1 MKPYAPT
8 LCRPRVNHALPIT
21 GQPRLNLNSSWAA
34 AAMTPDR
41 RLILLGLT
49 ASLAGCA
56 SAAPSDTR
64 RVQGGPTSQFP
75 DIAFAEWTDVEPEY
89 LLYPGD
95 EIEVAT
101 PTATELTRQVKIG
114 PDGRVSL
121 PLLGH
126 VMAADRTLS
135 QLEADISAGYAPQLR
150 RPAIEVTLRQAGPL
164 KVWVDGEVRNP
175 GVFDMPG
182 DIDAYQ
188 ALVLAGGAL
197 PSAKAQQAALI
208 RRGPGGVRMMRV
220 VDLRPRE
227 GEVVA
232 LRRGDIIFVPRST
245 LGELAAF
252 FTLFRAAMPI
262 GFSYSLNGGYAST

>member
-1 MKPYAPT
+1 M
-8 LCRPRVNHALPIT
+8 I
-21 GQPRLNLNSSWAA
+21 
-34 AAMTPDR
+34 PDR
-41 RLILLGLT
+41 RLVLMGLAAGLT
-49 ASLAGCA
+49 GCA
-56 SAAPSDTR
+56 SAPSSDAR
-64 RVQGGPTSQFP
+64 RIQGVPASQFP
-75 DIAFAEWTDVEPEY
+75 EVPFADWTDIEPEY
-89 LLYPGD
+89 VLYPGD

-101 PTATELTRQVKIG
+101 PTAGELTRQLKVG

-135 QLEADISAGYAPQLR
+135 QLEGDISAGYATQLR
-150 RPAIEVTLRQAGPL
+150 RPEVEVTLRLAGPL

-188 ALVLAGGAL
+188 AVIMAGGAL
-197 PSAKAQQAALI
+197 PTAKTQQAALI

-220 VDLRPRE
+220 VDLRPRQS
-227 GEVVA
+227 EVVA
-232 LRRGDIIFVPRST
+232 LRRGDIIFLPRTT

-252 FTLFRAAMPI
+252 FTQVRAAMPI

>member
-1 MKPYAPT
+1 M
-8 LCRPRVNHALPIT
+8 I
-21 GQPRLNLNSSWAA
+21 
-34 AAMTPDR
+34 PDR
-41 RLILLGLT
+41 RLVLLGL
-49 ASLAGCA
+49 AAGLSGCA
-56 SAAPSDTR
+56 STTAGDAR
-64 RVQGGPTSQFP
+64 RVQGVSVGQFP
-75 DIAFAEWTDVEPEY
+75 DIPFADWTDIEPEY

-101 PTATELTRQVKIG
+101 PTAGELTRQLKIG
-114 PDGRVSL
+114 PDGRISL

-135 QLEADISAGYAPQLR
+135 QLEADISEGYASQLR
-150 RPAIEVTLRQAGPL
+150 RPEVEVTLRQAGPL

-188 ALVLAGGAL
+188 AVIMAGGAL
-197 PSAKAQQAALI
+197 PSARTQQTALI

-220 VDLRPRE
+220 VDLRPRH

-232 LRRGDIIFVPRST
+232 LRRGDIIFLPRTT

-252 FTLFRAAMPI
+252 FTLVRAAMPI

>member
-1 MKPYAPT
+1 MI
-8 LCRPRVNHALPIT
+8 L
-21 GQPRLNLNSSWAA
+21 
-34 AAMTPDR
+34 DR
-41 RLILLGLT
+41 RLVLMGLAAGLT
-49 ASLAGCA
+49 GCA
-56 SAAPSDTR
+56 GAATGDAR
-64 RVQGGPTSQFP
+64 RVQGLSTQPFP
-75 DIAFAEWTDVEPEY
+75 EVPFADWTDIEPEY

-101 PTATELTRQVKIG
+101 PTATELTRQLKVG
-114 PDGRVSL
+114 PDGRISL

-135 QLEADISAGYAPQLR
+135 QLEADISTGYATQLR
-150 RPAIEVTLRQAGPL
+150 RPEVEVTLRLAGPL

-188 ALVLAGGAL
+188 AVILAGGAL
-197 PSAKAQQAALI
+197 PSAKTQQAALI
-208 RRGPGGVRMMRV
+208 RRGPGNVRMMRV
-220 VDLRPRE
+220 VDLRPRR

-232 LRRGDIIFVPRST
+232 LRRGDIIFLPRTT

-252 FTLFRAAMPI
+252 FTQVRAALPI

>member
-1 MKPYAPT
+1 M
-8 LCRPRVNHALPIT
+8 I
-21 GQPRLNLNSSWAA
+21 
-34 AAMTPDR
+34 PDR
-41 RLILLGLT
+41 RLVLLGLAAGLT
-49 ASLAGCA
+49 GCA
-56 SAAPSDTR
+56 GAATGDAR
-64 RVQGGPTSQFP
+64 RVQGVPASQFP
-75 DIAFAEWTDVEPEY
+75 DVAFADWTDIEPEY

-101 PTATELTRQVKIG
+101 PTASELTRQLKIG

-135 QLEADISAGYAPQLR
+135 QLETDISAGYATQLR
-150 RPAIEVTLRQAGPL
+150 RPEVEVTLRATGPL

-188 ALVLAGGAL
+188 AVIMAGGAL
-197 PSAKAQQAALI
+197 PSARTQQAALI
-208 RRGPGGVRMMRV
+208 RRGPSGVRMMRV
-220 VDLRPRE
+220 IDLRPRR

-232 LRRGDIIFVPRST
+232 LRRGDILYLPRTT
-245 LGELAAF
+245 LGELGAF
-252 FTLFRAAMPI
+252 FTQVRTALPI
-262 GFSYSLNGGYAST
+262 GFSYALNGGYAST

>member
-1 MKPYAPT
+1 
-8 LCRPRVNHALPIT
+8 
-21 GQPRLNLNSSWAA
+21 
-34 AAMTPDR
+34 MTPDR
-41 RLILLGLT
+41 RLVLMALAAGL
-49 ASLAGCA
+49 SGCA
-56 SAAPSDTR
+56 GAATGDTR
-64 RVQGGPTSQFP
+64 RVQGVSPDRFP
-75 DIAFAEWTDVEPEY
+75 DIGFADWTDVEPEY

-101 PTATELTRQVKIG
+101 PTATELTRQLKVG
-114 PDGRVSL
+114 PDGRISL

-135 QLEADISAGYAPQLR
+135 QLEADVSAGYATQLR
-150 RPAIEVTLRQAGPL
+150 RPEVEITLRQAGPL

-188 ALVLAGGAL
+188 AVIMAGGAL
-197 PSAKAQQAALI
+197 PSARTQQAALI
-208 RRGPGGVRMMRV
+208 RRGPGGVRMIRV
-220 VDLRPRE
+220 VDLRPRQAE
-227 GEVVA
+227 AVA
-232 LRRGDIIFVPRST
+232 LRRGDIIFLPRTT

-252 FTLFRAAMPI
+252 FTQVRAAMPI

>member
-1 MKPYAPT
+1 MI
-8 LCRPRVNHALPIT
+8 L
-21 GQPRLNLNSSWAA
+21 
-34 AAMTPDR
+34 DR
-41 RLILLGLT
+41 RLVLMALAAGL
-49 ASLAGCA
+49 SGCA
-56 SAAPSDTR
+56 GSRTGDAYATQTAPAD
-64 RVQGGPTSQFP
+64 QFP
-75 DIAFAEWTDVEPEY
+75 DVPFADWTDVEPEY

-95 EIEVAT
+95 EIEVAL
-101 PTATELTRQVKIG
+101 PTATELTRQLRVG

-135 QLEADISAGYAPQLR
+135 QLEADISAGYASQLR
-150 RPAIEVTLRQAGPL
+150 RPEVEVTLRLAGPL

-188 ALVLAGGAL
+188 AVVMAGGVL
-197 PSAKAQQAALI
+197 PSAKAEQAALI
-208 RRGPGGVRMMRV
+208 RRGPGNVRMMRV
-220 VDLRPRE
+220 VDLRPRQ
-227 GEVVA
+227 GQLVA
-232 LRRGDIIFVPRST
+232 LRRGDIIFIPRTT

-252 FTLFRAAMPI
+252 FTQVRAALPI

>member
-1 MKPYAPT
+1 MI
-8 LCRPRVNHALPIT
+8 L
-21 GQPRLNLNSSWAA
+21 
-34 AAMTPDR
+34 DR
-41 RLILLGLT
+41 RLVLMALAAGL
-49 ASLAGCA
+49 SGCA
-56 SAAPSDTR
+56 GSRTGDTYATQT
-64 RVQGGPTSQFP
+64 VPADQFP
-75 DIAFAEWTDVEPEY
+75 DVPFADWTDVEPEY

-95 EIEVAT
+95 EIEVAL
-101 PTATELTRQVKIG
+101 PTATELTRQLRVG

-135 QLEADISAGYAPQLR
+135 QLEADISAGYASQLR
-150 RPAIEVTLRQAGPL
+150 RPEVEVTLRLAGPL

-188 ALVLAGGAL
+188 AVVMAGGVL
-197 PSAKAQQAALI
+197 PSAKAEQAALI
-208 RRGPGGVRMMRV
+208 RRGPGNVRMMRV
-220 VDLRPRE
+220 VDLRPRQ
-227 GEVVA
+227 GQLVA
-232 LRRGDIIFVPRST
+232 LRRGDIIFIPRTT

-252 FTLFRAAMPI
+252 FTLVRAALPI

>member
-1 MKPYAPT
+1 M
-8 LCRPRVNHALPIT
+8 I
-21 GQPRLNLNSSWAA
+21 
-34 AAMTPDR
+34 PDR
-41 RLILLGLT
+41 RLVLMGLAAGLT
-49 ASLAGCA
+49 GCA
-56 SAAPSDTR
+56 SAPSSDAR
-64 RVQGGPTSQFP
+64 RIQGVPASQFP
-75 DIAFAEWTDVEPEY
+75 EVPFADWTDIEPEY
-89 LLYPGD
+89 VLYPGD

-101 PTATELTRQVKIG
+101 PTASELTRQLKVG

-135 QLEADISAGYAPQLR
+135 QLEGDISAGYATQLR
-150 RPAIEVTLRQAGPL
+150 RPEVEVTLRLAGPL

-188 ALVLAGGAL
+188 AVIMAGGAL
-197 PSAKAQQAALI
+197 PTAKTQQAALI

-220 VDLRPRE
+220 VDLRPRQS
-227 GEVVA
+227 EVVA
-232 LRRGDIIFVPRST
+232 LRRGDIIFLPRTT

-252 FTLFRAAMPI
+252 FTQVRAAMPI

>member
-1 MKPYAPT
+1 MI
-8 LCRPRVNHALPIT
+8 L
-21 GQPRLNLNSSWAA
+21 
-34 AAMTPDR
+34 DR
-41 RLILLGLT
+41 RLVLMGLAAGLT
-49 ASLAGCA
+49 GCA
-56 SAAPSDTR
+56 GAATGDTR
-64 RVQGGPTSQFP
+64 RVQGLSTQPFP
-75 DIAFAEWTDVEPEY
+75 EVPFADWTDIEPEY

-101 PTATELTRQVKIG
+101 PTATELTRQLKVG
-114 PDGRVSL
+114 PDGRISL

-135 QLEADISAGYAPQLR
+135 QLESDISTGYATQLR
-150 RPAIEVTLRQAGPL
+150 RPEVEVTLRLAGPL

-188 ALVLAGGAL
+188 AVIMAGGAL
-197 PSAKAQQAALI
+197 PSAKTQQAALI
-208 RRGPGGVRMMRV
+208 RRGPGNVRMMRV
-220 VDLRPRE
+220 VDLRPRR

-232 LRRGDIIFVPRST
+232 LRRGDIIFLPRTT

-252 FTLFRAAMPI
+252 FTQVRAALPI

>member
-1 MKPYAPT
+1 MI
-8 LCRPRVNHALPIT
+8 LDR
-21 GQPRLNLNSSWAA
+21 RLVLMGLT
-34 AAMTPDR
+34 AAMT
-41 RLILLGLT
+41 
-49 ASLAGCA
+49 GCA
-56 SAAPSDTR
+56 SAPAGYAY
-64 RVQGGPTSQFP
+64 RVQGVPADQFP
-75 DIAFAEWTDVEPEY
+75 DIPFSDWTDVEPEY

-95 EIEVAT
+95 EIEVAM
-101 PTATELTRQVKIG
+101 PTATELTRQLKVG

-135 QLEADISAGYAPQLR
+135 QLEADVSAGYASQLR
-150 RPAIEVTLRQAGPL
+150 RPEVEVTLRLAGPL

-188 ALVLAGGAL
+188 AVIMAGGVL
-197 PSAKAQQAALI
+197 PSARAQEAALI
-208 RRGPGGVRMMRV
+208 RRGPGNVRMMRV
-220 VDLRPRE
+220 VDLRPRQ
-227 GEVVA
+227 GEAVA
-232 LRRGDIIFVPRST
+232 LRRGDIIFIPRTT

-252 FTLFRAAMPI
+252 FTLVRAALPI

>member
-1 MKPYAPT
+1 M
-8 LCRPRVNHALPIT
+8 I
-21 GQPRLNLNSSWAA
+21 
-34 AAMTPDR
+34 PDR
-41 RLILLGLT
+41 RLVLMGLA
-49 ASLAGCA
+49 ASLTGCA
-56 SAAPSDTR
+56 GAATGDAR
-64 RVQGGPTSQFP
+64 RVQGVPASRFP
-75 DIAFAEWTDVEPEY
+75 DVPFADWTDVEPEY

-101 PTATELTRQVKIG
+101 PTASELTRQLKVG

-135 QLEADISAGYAPQLR
+135 QLEADISAGYATQLR
-150 RPAIEVTLRQAGPL
+150 RPEVEVTLRAAGPL

-182 DIDAYQ
+182 DIDAHQ
-188 ALVLAGGAL
+188 AVILAGGAL
-197 PSAKAQQAALI
+197 PSARLQQAALI

-220 VDLRPRE
+220 VDLRPRR

-232 LRRGDIIFVPRST
+232 LRRGDIIYLPRTT

-252 FTLFRAAMPI
+252 FTQVRAALPI
-262 GFSYSLNGGYAST
+262 GFNYALNGGYAST

>member
-1 MKPYAPT
+1 MI
-8 LCRPRVNHALPIT
+8 L
-21 GQPRLNLNSSWAA
+21 
-34 AAMTPDR
+34 DR
-41 RLILLGLT
+41 RLVLMGLAAGLT
-49 ASLAGCA
+49 GCA
-56 SAAPSDTR
+56 GAATGDAR
-64 RVQGGPTSQFP
+64 RVQGVSADHFP
-75 DIAFAEWTDVEPEY
+75 DVPFADWTDIEPEY

-101 PTATELTRQVKIG
+101 PTATELTRQLKVG

-135 QLEADISAGYAPQLR
+135 QLEADVSAGYAAQLR
-150 RPAIEVTLRQAGPL
+150 RPEVEVTLRLAGPL

-188 ALVLAGGAL
+188 ALIMAGGAL
-197 PSAKAQQAALI
+197 PSAKTQEAALI

-220 VDLRPRE
+220 VDLRPRR
-227 GEVVA
+227 GEVMA
-232 LRRGDIIFVPRST
+232 LRRGDIIFVPRTT

-252 FTLFRAAMPI
+252 FTQVRAALPI

>member
-1 MKPYAPT
+1 MI
-8 LCRPRVNHALPIT
+8 L
-21 GQPRLNLNSSWAA
+21 
-34 AAMTPDR
+34 DR
-41 RLILLGLT
+41 RLVLMGLAAGLT
-49 ASLAGCA
+49 GCA
-56 SAAPSDTR
+56 GAATGDTR
-64 RVQGGPTSQFP
+64 RVQGLSTQPFP
-75 DIAFAEWTDVEPEY
+75 EVPFADWTDIEPEY
-89 LLYPGD
+89 LLYPSD

-101 PTATELTRQVKIG
+101 PTATELTRQLKVG
-114 PDGRVSL
+114 PDGRISL

-135 QLEADISAGYAPQLR
+135 QLEDDISTGYATQLR
-150 RPAIEVTLRQAGPL
+150 RPEVEVTLRLAGPL

-188 ALVLAGGAL
+188 AVIMAGGAL
-197 PSAKAQQAALI
+197 PSAKTQQAALI
-208 RRGPGGVRMMRV
+208 RRGPGNVRMMRV
-220 VDLRPRE
+220 VDLRPRR

-232 LRRGDIIFVPRST
+232 LRRGDIIFLPRTT

-252 FTLFRAAMPI
+252 FTQVRAALPI

>member
-1 MKPYAPT
+1 
-8 LCRPRVNHALPIT
+8 
-21 GQPRLNLNSSWAA
+21 
-34 AAMTPDR
+34 MTPDR
-41 RLILLGLT
+41 RLVLMALAAGL
-49 ASLAGCA
+49 SGCA
-56 SAAPSDTR
+56 GAATGDTR
-64 RVQGGPTSQFP
+64 RVQGVSPDRFP
-75 DIAFAEWTDVEPEY
+75 DIGFADWTDVEPEY

-101 PTATELTRQVKIG
+101 PTATELTRQLKVG
-114 PDGRVSL
+114 PDGRISL

-135 QLEADISAGYAPQLR
+135 QLEADVSAGYATQLR
-150 RPAIEVTLRQAGPL
+150 RPEVEITLRQAGPL

-188 ALVLAGGAL
+188 AVIMAGGAL
-197 PSAKAQQAALI
+197 PSARTQQAALI

-220 VDLRPRE
+220 VDLRPRQAE
-227 GEVVA
+227 AVA
-232 LRRGDIIFVPRST
+232 LRRGDIIFLPRTT

-252 FTLFRAAMPI
+252 FTQVRAAMPI